1 MILSKKQVEFLEKY
15 IEDLN
20 LLIEED
26 NVNDILDKIDSLII
40 INGMT
45 EDQEWLN
52 PFGLELQ
59 KIYDD
64 IYNQN
69 T

>member
-1 MILSKKQVEFLEKY
+1 MILSKKQVEFLAKY

-20 LLIEED
+20 LLIEKD

-45 EDQEWLN
+45 EDQEWLT